1 MAWDYR
7 KYGTAVDPIHKSHL
21 NKLTGDWG
29 CPKSF
34 QYEMNARDAVRR
46 GEVTDDELATVS
58 GAAAAGTAAHET
70 IARALQNPHVVDRLL
85 SGSFGFSLSDVTK
98 VYREEFER
106 EVGGREIAWY
116 SDKPDDVMRSRCE
129 MITGLL
135 NRLHTHVAAVE
146 LVEAG
151 FITRLGPYWLCG
163 HVDLV
168 YRPRSDPSAI
178 ALADWKTGKT
188 KPGDIELDHGWEAG
202 VYSTAIHQGLFIPRD
217 AIAGG
222 SPGGQ
227 SPVWTAVCRG
237 CIARHSS
244 RYIAERNAME
254 AALGEIAVGAEQGLL
269 PTFPDRL
276 RSFAAFPSEIRHVH
290 LADYVPYRKAGKKEA
305 KRPEELAFYQLAAP
319 AQVKYVAG
327 DLRGPAWLPVRVTAY
342 DMPRLES
349 RLRNVVGMVRLG
361 KFIDQVGEKCRRCP
375 YRGECLTSGYQVR
388 GDEAKA
394 LDATLRD
401 LGDYDDGL

>member
-7 KYGTAVDPIHKSHL
+7 KYGTAADPIHKSHL

-34 QYEMNARDAVRR
+34 QYEMDARDAVRR
-46 GEVTDDELATVS
+46 GEAADDEMASVS

-70 IARALQNPHVVDRLL
+70 IARALQNPRVVDRLL
-85 SGSFGFSLSDVTK
+85 SGSFGFSLSDVTR
-98 VYREEFER
+98 VYREEFDR

-116 SDKPDDVMRSRCE
+116 NDKPDELTRSRCE

-151 FITRLGPYWLCG
+151 FVTRLGPYWLCG

-168 YRPRSDPSAI
+168 YRPRSNPGAI
-178 ALADWKTGKT
+178 ALADWKTGKM
-188 KPGDIELDHGWEAG
+188 KPGEIELDHGWEAG

-217 AIAGG
+217 AITVDVTAGK
-222 SPGGQ
+222 P
-227 SPVWTAVCRG
+227 TAECRG
-237 CIARHSS
+237 CVATHAS

-254 AALGEIAVGAEQGLL
+254 LALGEVAAGVERAHTLIGLRG
-269 PTFPDRL
+269 FN
-276 RSFAAFPSEIRHVH
+276 AFPNEIRHVH

-305 KRPEELAFYQLAAP
+305 KRPEDLEFYSLMAP
-319 AQVKYVAG
+319 AQVQYVAG

-342 DMPRLES
+342 DVPRLES

-375 YRGECLTSGYQVR
+375 YRDDCLNSGYQVR

-401 LGDYDDGL
+401 LGSYDDGL